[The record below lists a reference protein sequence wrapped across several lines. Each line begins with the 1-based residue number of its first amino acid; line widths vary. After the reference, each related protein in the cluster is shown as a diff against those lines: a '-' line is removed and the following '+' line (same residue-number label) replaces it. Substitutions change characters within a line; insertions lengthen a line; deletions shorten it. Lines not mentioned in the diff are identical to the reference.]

1 MTCSCLV
8 SVVAFSNSDSHVA
21 PNSIKIPNLSNLQA
35 GEEEV
40 RRGGLLPSRAC
51 RVGGA
56 AGRQRPT
63 WATAAAAAGTAA
75 SRAPAP
81 AGAAAAAGPPLP
93 PVTAGAVEKVP
104 LVLAAGR
111 RCRRAARSG
120 RLGARKA
127 KAAAAVGCDTAW

>member
-8 SVVAFSNSDSHVA
+8 CCCFLKIRFTRGA
-21 PNSIKIPNLSNLQA
+21 PLNQIHNLSNLQA

-56 AGRQRPT
+56 AGRKRPT

-93 PVTAGAVEKVP
+93 PSPVGAVKKSGWFLRPGGAVDARH
-104 LVLAAGR
+104 AAG
-111 RCRRAARSG
+111 
-120 RLGARKA
+120 
-127 KAAAAVGCDTAW
+127 D